1 MSSTRK
7 QADRMIGKAHYD
19 SQRIMQSSEKEAQ
32 QIHTRARAISV
43 EITQTRKE
51 ITGVYDD
58 LHSRIDQLKQ
68 LNSD

>member
-32 QIHTRARAISV
+32 QIHTRVRAISI
-43 EITQTRKE
+43 EITQTRKK
-51 ITGVYDD
+51 
-58 LHSRIDQLKQ
+58 SWASMRICTAGST
-68 LNSD
+68 N